1 MADDYF
7 TKAEKIKQKVRNL
20 DWEKKIKLLEKD
32 FEDKKFSK
40 EEFLDKK
47 RQVYSEVL
55 DQMSEINQEKMK
67 LNKDHSAEPI
77 EDDYL
82 SDEDLEIFQEQLT
95 PFQYMSLT
103 KDYLGEFDSQDIVFS
118 DDFRKFENLEN
129 FVHWECVKKIEKLRI
144 HNNYFSCEFMDKNE
158 LVIKDIACL
167 NELSKLEELVF
178 DDEGNL
184 GDRIKVD
191 YFSSKQLSN
200 IKQLEIHGLWD
211 LSFLQNSFSDNHNI
225 YETLEIIKN
234 DLKTLERAVYSGSI
248 EATTSTNEQ
257 SNIELDSN
265 SEDVLTR
272 HLLKLSEVE
281 DQFRQLT
288 NKFEEI
294 NFKLDKLS
302 NRLSKIQADNQ
313 IRFQD
318 IESAITS
325 GAITTQLSSKP
336 KTDSKSE
343 ILPGSSQPQDLG
355 SISYKDTETSETSQ
369 QIQSVN
375 TTATV
380 LTETFQAEEK
390 ILPQEL
396 SPKKQ
401 YEFATSFLK
410 VGDYSTAERAF
421 REFVLSNSEHEL
433 AGSAQYWYAETFR
446 IRQLYTD
453 AASAYLEGYQKYPKG
468 NKAPINLLKLGV
480 SMVQIGEKDQ
490 GCKMINGVELQYP
503 KANQS
508 VIQKAKYESKKFEC
522 IKEDS

>member
-1 MADDYF
+1 MRF
-7 TKAEKIKQKVRNL
+7 T
-20 DWEKKIKLLEKD
+20 
-32 FEDKKFSK
+32 
-40 EEFLDKK
+40 
-47 RQVYSEVL
+47 
-55 DQMSEINQEKMK
+55 
-67 LNKDHSAEPI
+67 
-77 EDDYL
+77 
-82 SDEDLEIFQEQLT
+82 
-95 PFQYMSLT
+95 
-103 KDYLGEFDSQDIVFS
+103 
-118 DDFRKFENLEN
+118 
-129 FVHWECVKKIEKLRI
+129 
-144 HNNYFSCEFMDKNE
+144 
-158 LVIKDIACL
+158 
-167 NELSKLEELVF
+167 SKLILLILF
-178 DDEGNL
+178 N
-184 GDRIKVD
+184 
-191 YFSSKQLSN
+191 
-200 IKQLEIHGLWD
+200 

-248 EATTSTNEQ
+248 EIETS
-257 SNIELDSN
+257 SNSDSNVKIDSN

-318 IESAITS
+318 IETTMSSGEITS
-325 GAITTQLSSKP
+325 QLSSKP
-336 KTDSKSE
+336 KTDLKSE

-355 SISYKDTETSETSQ
+355 TISYKDTETSETSQ
-369 QIQSVN
+369 KIQSVD

-380 LTETFQAEEK
+380 VTETFQAEEK
-390 ILPQEL
+390 ILPQDL

>member
-1 MADDYF
+1 MRF
-7 TKAEKIKQKVRNL
+7 TL
-20 DWEKKIKLLEKD
+20 KLI
-32 FEDKKFSK
+32 FI
-40 EEFLDKK
+40 
-47 RQVYSEVL
+47 VL
-55 DQMSEINQEKMK
+55 FN
-67 LNKDHSAEPI
+67 
-77 EDDYL
+77 
-82 SDEDLEIFQEQLT
+82 
-95 PFQYMSLT
+95 
-103 KDYLGEFDSQDIVFS
+103 
-118 DDFRKFENLEN
+118 
-129 FVHWECVKKIEKLRI
+129 
-144 HNNYFSCEFMDKNE
+144 
-158 LVIKDIACL
+158 
-167 NELSKLEELVF
+167 
-178 DDEGNL
+178 
-184 GDRIKVD
+184 
-191 YFSSKQLSN
+191 
-200 IKQLEIHGLWD
+200 

-248 EATTSTNEQ
+248 EINTSSNEQ
-257 SNIELDSN
+257 SNIELDNN

-318 IESAITS
+318 IESSISS
-325 GAITTQLSSKP
+325 GESSTQLSSKP
-336 KTDSKSE
+336 KTDVTKSE

-355 SISYKDTETSETSQ
+355 TISYKDTETSETSQ
-369 QIQSVN
+369 QIQSVD

-380 LTETFQAEEK
+380 VTETFQAEEK
-390 ILPQEL
+390 ILPQDL
-396 SPKKQ
+396 SPEKQ

-421 REFVLSNSEHEL
+421 REFVLSNTEHEL

-468 NKAPINLLKLGV
+468 TKAPINLLKLGV

>member
-1 MADDYF
+1 MRF
-7 TKAEKIKQKVRNL
+7 TL
-20 DWEKKIKLLEKD
+20 KLI
-32 FEDKKFSK
+32 FI
-40 EEFLDKK
+40 FLF
-47 RQVYSEVL
+47 
-55 DQMSEINQEKMK
+55 N
-67 LNKDHSAEPI
+67 
-77 EDDYL
+77 
-82 SDEDLEIFQEQLT
+82 
-95 PFQYMSLT
+95 
-103 KDYLGEFDSQDIVFS
+103 
-118 DDFRKFENLEN
+118 
-129 FVHWECVKKIEKLRI
+129 
-144 HNNYFSCEFMDKNE
+144 
-158 LVIKDIACL
+158 
-167 NELSKLEELVF
+167 
-178 DDEGNL
+178 
-184 GDRIKVD
+184 
-191 YFSSKQLSN
+191 
-200 IKQLEIHGLWD
+200 

-248 EATTSTNEQ
+248 EIKTSANEQ

-318 IESAITS
+318 IESVINS
-325 GAITTQLSSKP
+325 GESTTLLSSKP
-336 KTDSKSE
+336 KTDITKSE

-355 SISYKDTETSETSQ
+355 TISYKDTETSETSQ
-369 QIQSVN
+369 QIQSVD

-380 LTETFQAEEK
+380 VTETFQAEEK
-390 ILPQEL
+390 ILPQDL

-421 REFVLSNSEHEL
+421 REFVLSHSEHEL

-468 NKAPINLLKLGV
+468 IKAPINLLKLGV

>member
-1 MADDYF
+1 MRF
-7 TKAEKIKQKVRNL
+7 T
-20 DWEKKIKLLEKD
+20 
-32 FEDKKFSK
+32 
-40 EEFLDKK
+40 
-47 RQVYSEVL
+47 
-55 DQMSEINQEKMK
+55 
-67 LNKDHSAEPI
+67 
-77 EDDYL
+77 
-82 SDEDLEIFQEQLT
+82 
-95 PFQYMSLT
+95 
-103 KDYLGEFDSQDIVFS
+103 
-118 DDFRKFENLEN
+118 
-129 FVHWECVKKIEKLRI
+129 
-144 HNNYFSCEFMDKNE
+144 
-158 LVIKDIACL
+158 
-167 NELSKLEELVF
+167 SKLIILILF
-178 DDEGNL
+178 
-184 GDRIKVD
+184 
-191 YFSSKQLSN
+191 Y
-200 IKQLEIHGLWD
+200 

-248 EATTSTNEQ
+248 EVKTSSNEQ
-257 SNIELDSN
+257 SNIELNSN

-318 IESAITS
+318 IESAISS
-325 GAITTQLSSKP
+325 GEITTQLSSKP
-336 KTDSKSE
+336 KTDTKNQ
-343 ILPGSSQPQDLG
+343 ILPGSSQPQNLG

-369 QIQSVN
+369 QIESVD

-380 LTETFQAEEK
+380 VTETFQAEEK
-390 ILPQEL
+390 ILPQDL

-421 REFVLSNSEHEL
+421 REFVLDNSEHEL